1 MFLSKKLLLLLL
13 KLRESRDGRHLR
25 HSPSGQQL
33 VADSG
38 ELGSGG
44 RAGRTSNLDQE
55 GAMPMKKAGLLHCSG
70 AVSGP
75 K

>member
-25 HSPSGQQL
+25 HSPSGTAAGGRL
-33 VADSG
+33 WRAG
-38 ELGSGG
+38 EQG